1 MSWLFPPLPMAAN
14 DAADLSPCLLA
25 VYILL
30 TEMSKSSA
38 HLKPQIICSLTVE
51 FSECLVD
58 PGYTCLFAGDWV
70 WLVI

>member
-1 MSWLFPPLPMAAN
+1 MPDFVCSSGFLINMSWLFPPLPMTAN

-30 TEMSKSSA
+30 AEMSKSSA

-51 FSECLVD
+51 FSGC
-58 PGYTCLFAGDWV
+58 
-70 WLVI
+70 